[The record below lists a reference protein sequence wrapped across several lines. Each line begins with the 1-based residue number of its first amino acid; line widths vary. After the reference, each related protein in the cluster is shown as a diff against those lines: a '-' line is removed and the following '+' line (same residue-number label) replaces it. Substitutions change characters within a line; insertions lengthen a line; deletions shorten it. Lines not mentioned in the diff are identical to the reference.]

1 MTSRNRTSRTGAAAL
16 VAAGLVFLTACGGG
30 GGTAGSGASA
40 TAGSGSSSSAG
51 QAKEVGWYRTVGDL
65 CAAVGDP
72 GLPGQLRSSIPV
84 TSEGIADDP
93 SSTLSCS
100 YDGGPATEDWR
111 VTIDATVFEAARGC
125 HWMEVEADI
134 AKSPLGGPKP
144 TETRKFAMNDGGGLG
159 QEGYQSSVRHPLTD
173 TTPGPVDQLSFKSAF
188 CDGNLN
194 LAVDVDYGAGSAMS
208 ADYPGALD
216 KAEEASRKKAA
227 ELLKRARE
235 KLYERAMSPQ
245 PTAS

>member
-16 VAAGLVFLTACGGG
+16 VAAGLVFLTACGG
-30 GGTAGSGASA
+30 
-40 TAGSGSSSSAG
+40 SGSSSDSK
-51 QAKEVGWYRTVGDL
+51 AKQVGWYRTVGDL
-65 CAAVGDP
+65 CAVVGDP
-72 GLPGQLRSSIPV
+72 GLPGQLRRSIPV
-84 TSEGIADDP
+84 TSEGIASDP
-93 SSTLSCS
+93 SKTLSCG

-111 VTIDATVFEAARGC
+111 VTIDALVFEAARGC
-125 HWMEVEADI
+125 HWLEVEADI

-144 TETRKFAMNDGGGLG
+144 TETRKFEMTDGGGLG

-173 TTPGPVDQLSFKSAF
+173 TIPGPVDQLSFKSAI
-188 CDGNLN
+188 CDGNLR
-194 LAVDVDYGAGSAMS
+194 LTVDVDYSAGSGMS